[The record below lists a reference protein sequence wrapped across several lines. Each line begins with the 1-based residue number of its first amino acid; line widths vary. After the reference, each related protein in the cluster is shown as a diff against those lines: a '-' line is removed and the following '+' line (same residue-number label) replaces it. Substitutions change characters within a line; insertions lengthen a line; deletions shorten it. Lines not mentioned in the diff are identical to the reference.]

1 MSQRFFSRDSFQV
14 RQKLLVP
21 GWAPQGRFGDPAPG
35 QHGEIRGD
43 EAFQTGDHAG
53 MDLRIGDHS
62 SSAIYIFLACFKL
75 GFDQGDDNAADSEKT
90 RDGRQDQSQAY
101 EGAVGHR
108 DIELRGR
115 GSELIGSQAPGVSAF
130 QRHDPR
136 ILPEFPG

>member
-1 MSQRFFSRDSFQV
+1 
-14 RQKLLVP
+14 
-21 GWAPQGRFGDPAPG
+21 
-35 QHGEIRGD
+35 
-43 EAFQTGDHAG
+43 

-75 GFDQGDDNAADSEKT
+75 GFDQGDDDAADSEKT
-90 RDGRQDQSQAY
+90 RDGRQDQAQAY

-115 GSELIGSQAPGVSAF
+115 GSELIGGQAPGVSAF

-136 ILPEFPG
+136 VLSEFPG